1 MVGRP
6 RMPIGTWGEISVR
19 QVGRG
24 FDASCRFRDTDGVTR
39 KVRRSGR
46 TRGAAR
52 AALTAALRQ
61 RVTAAG
67 VREMTGS
74 SIVPNVAGVWLSST
88 TRLAVQTRTR
98 YRMIIDGPITQH
110 LREVSLQEATVTK
123 LEAVFALVTTESG
136 PGTARL
142 VRTVLAGTCALAVR
156 RGAIGS
162 NPVRDTAPITPADR
176 DAVRALTLDEV
187 EKIRRGC
194 VAWEAGTSFEKLPAA
209 RRAGTRRN
217 SDMIDVVDVLLGTG
231 ARIGEVLAL
240 RWADV
245 DLSAARVLVCG
256 TIVRDEDSHLVRQPT
271 PKSAASR
278 RVLQLPGFSVDALM
292 RRRVDMRAGTVE
304 DLVFPSTLGT
314 PRDPSNFRSTFRKIR
329 AGVDLDWVTPHT
341 FRKTVATL
349 LDAEADLRTAAQQLG
364 HSGTAVTAR
373 HYVERA
379 QVGPDMRKVL
389 DALAP
394 PRALQ

>member
-1 MVGRP
+1 MARP
-6 RMPIGTWGEISVR
+6 RMPIGTWGEISVTPVR
-19 QVGRG
+19 QG
-24 FDASCRFRDTDGVTR
+24 FDASCRFRDVDGVTR
-39 KVRRSGR
+39 KVRRFGR
-46 TRGAAR
+46 TKGAAR
-52 AALTAALRQ
+52 AALTAVLRE

-67 VREMTGS
+67 VTEMTGS
-74 SIVPNVAGVWLSST
+74 SLVPDVAQVWLSSASG
-88 TRLAVQTRTR
+88 LAMQTRSR
-98 YRMIIDGPITQH
+98 YRDMIEGPITKH

-123 LEAVFALVTTESG
+123 LESVFALVTTESG

-156 RGAIGS
+156 RGAIGA
-162 NPVRDTAPITPADR
+162 NPVRDTAPIAQAER

-187 EKIRRGC
+187 EMIRRGC
-194 VAWEAGTSFEKLPAA
+194 VAWEAGAAYKQLPAA
-209 RRAGTRRN
+209 RRSGARRN

-245 DLSAARVLVCG
+245 DLSAATVLVCG

-271 PKSAASR
+271 PKSASSR
-278 RVLQLPGFSVDALM
+278 RVLQLPSFSVDALM
-292 RRRVDMRAGTVE
+292 RRRVALTASSRL
-304 DLVFPSTLGT
+304 DLVFPSTTGG
-314 PRDPSNFRSTFRKIR
+314 PRDPSNFRSVFRKIR
-329 AGVDLDWVTPHT
+329 AGVGLDWVTPHT

-379 QVGPDMRKVL
+379 RIGPDMRKVL

-394 PRALQ
+394 PRSLQ